1 MHEPG
6 SAQAIRES
14 VASGGCSAVDVCR
27 DALQRIEAAEPALHA
42 FTTVLA
48 ERALAR
54 AAQLDGRPD
63 TAALPLA
70 GVPVAIKD
78 NLCMRGVRTTA
89 GSRLLADYAPPYDAT
104 AVARL
109 EAAGAIVVGKTNC
122 DEFAMGS
129 STENSAFGP
138 TRNPWA
144 LDRTPGGS
152 SGGSA
157 AAVAARTVPIALGS
171 DTGGSIRQP
180 ASLCG
185 IVGFRPSY
193 GRISRYGL
201 LAFASSIDQ
210 VGPMAATVGDAALV
224 MDVIAG
230 PDAHDSTAARTA
242 AESFSSGL
250 GGDLAGVRIGVP
262 RALLDGGGTEPGVAD
277 AFERALD
284 TCRAHGA
291 IIVEVALPHSVHA
304 VAVYYIVATAEASS
318 NLARYDGVRYGHR
331 AAGALDLTDMYE
343 RTRGEGFGLEVK
355 RRIML
360 GTYVLSAGYYDAYYA
375 KAQQVRALIGQ
386 DYAVALAAAD
396 VIAMPTSPTVAFRLG
411 ERTGD
416 PLQMYLADVFT
427 VGAGL
432 AGLPSI
438 SVPCGFSEA
447 LPVGLQLTG
456 RAMDDRTVLRV
467 ADAYERVTSWAT
479 AHPPA
484 NRPSSSAR

>member
-1 MHEPG
+1 MGPRGCEA
-6 SAQAIRES
+6 SARPWPRAGI
-14 VASGGCSAVDVCR
+14 SAVEVCR
-27 DALQRIEAAEPALHA
+27 EALARIEALEPALHA
-42 FTTVLA
+42 FVTVTA

-54 AAQLDGRPD
+54 AAELDRLGSNQS
-63 TAALPLA
+63 LPLA
-70 GVPVAIKD
+70 GVPVAVKD
-78 NLCMRGVRTTA
+78 NLCTRGVTTTA
-89 GSRLLADYAPPYDAT
+89 GSRMLENYRPPYDAT

-138 TRNPWA
+138 TCNPWN

-157 AAVAARTVPIALGS
+157 AVVAARALPFALGS
-171 DTGGSIRQP
+171 DTGGSVRQP

-210 VGPMAATVGDAALV
+210 IGPLTTSVGDAAAV
-224 MDVIAG
+224 MEVLAG
-230 PDAHDSTAARTA
+230 ADPRDATTAGRPVEAFTSRLDG
-242 AESFSSGL
+242 EL
-250 GGDLAGVRIGVP
+250 RGVRIGVP
-262 RALLDGGGTEPGVAD
+262 RGLLAGGIDEGVRAAFDAALEA
-277 AFERALD
+277 
-284 TCRAHGA
+284 CRAEGA
-291 IIVEVALPHSVHA
+291 VLVDVTLPHNAHA

-318 NLARYDGVRYGHR
+318 NLAKYDGVRFGHR
-331 AAGALDLTDMYE
+331 AADAPTLAAMYE
-343 RTRGEGFGLEVK
+343 RTRGEGFGVEVK
-355 RRIML
+355 RRILL

-375 KAQQVRALIGQ
+375 RAQRVRGLIRQ
-386 DYAVALAAAD
+386 DYETALAAAD
-396 VIAMPTSPTVAFRLG
+396 VVATPTSPTVAFPLG

-416 PLQMYLADVFT
+416 PLRMYLADVFT

-438 SVPCGFSEA
+438 SVPCGFSDQ
-447 LPVGLQLTG
+447 LPVGLQFTG
-456 RAMDDRTVLRV
+456 RAMDDQTVLRV
-467 ADAYERVTSWAT
+467 ADAFERATPWSTSRPTIA
-479 AHPPA
+479 
-484 NRPSSSAR
+484 PSSSGR